1 VLTEAVRRQPYQVLL
16 LDEFEKAHR
25 EVGNLLLQVFDDG
38 RLTDSQVG
46 SKGVREG
53 GREGG
58 IKGWHGFGGPSWTR
72 IPPGGWISNP
82 PIPSLPPFLPPSL
95 PPSLPGPDGR
105 LPQHHHHHDQQ
116 PWGPVPE
123 RAAPGQALFSGQGGR
138 DAGSTGGIPAG
149 IHQPVRGTLSPV
161 LVPPLLFV
169 CSIDMCRGEG
179 WQAGGGGGGGG
190 GGDDPFAPSLLL
202 PTSWSS

>member
-46 SKGVREG
+46 REG

-72 IPPGGWISNP
+72 TPPGGWISNP
-82 PIPSLPPFLPPSL
+82 PIPSLPFSL
-95 PPSLPGPDGR
+95 PPSLSPSQGRTVDFRNTIIIMTSNLGAQYLSELPPDKPSSAAR
-105 LPQHHHHHDQQ
+105 ED
-116 PWGPVPE
+116 VMRVV
-123 RAAPGQALFSGQGGR
+123 RAAF
-138 DAGSTGGIPAG
+138 
-149 IHQPVRGTLSPV
+149 
-161 LVPPLLFV
+161 PPEF
-169 CSIDMCRGEG
+169 INRYG
-179 WQAGGGGGGGG
+179 
-190 GGDDPFAPSLLL
+190 AP
-202 PTSWSS
+202 